1 VSINLRRL
9 HYARD
14 VIERDGKITGEVF
27 ELLTGLT
34 KLRVAAVEYRAFARW
49 AEKFSQQNKSDFSL
63 RNLMNRLTVF
73 NSTLPIF
80 ASIALFATI
89 GLGSV
94 NIHTAN
100 FTSLNTINVGTFIS
114 FNAAF
119 GQFLLAGIAMSAALT
134 SALNIIPL
142 YDRIKPILE
151 AQPEIDDIKPD
162 AIELT
167 GAIELSS
174 ITFRYAPGMSPIL
187 NTLNFS
193 IKPGEFIALVGPS
206 GSGKSTLLRLLLGF
220 DKPEAGAIYYD
231 QMDLAGLDIRSVR
244 KQIGVVLQ
252 NGQLIPGSLF
262 TNIVGS
268 AQLTLED
275 AMEAAKMAGM
285 EDDLKA
291 MPMGLHTVVAEG
303 ASTFSGGQRQRLMI
317 ARALVKKPRIL
328 IFDEATSALDNR
340 TQALVSQSIQKLNAT
355 RIVIAHRLSTIRN
368 ADRIVVLENGGI
380 SECGTYEELMSLNG
394 RFAELA
400 KRQLV

>member
-1 VSINLRRL
+1 MRR
-9 HYARD
+9 
-14 VIERDGKITGEVF
+14 
-27 ELLTGLT
+27 
-34 KLRVAAVEYRAFARW
+34 
-49 AEKFSQQNKSDFSL
+49 
-63 RNLMNRLTVF
+63 
-73 NSTLPIF
+73 
-80 ASIALFATI
+80 
-89 GLGSV
+89 
-94 NIHTAN
+94 
-100 FTSLNTINVGTFIS
+100 
-114 FNAAF
+114 
-119 GQFLLAGIAMSAALT
+119 
-134 SALNIIPL
+134 
-142 YDRIKPILE
+142 
-151 AQPEIDDIKPD
+151 
-162 AIELT
+162 
-167 GAIELSS
+167 
-174 ITFRYAPGMSPIL
+174 
-187 NTLNFS
+187 
-193 IKPGEFIALVGPS
+193 
-206 GSGKSTLLRLLLGF
+206 
-220 DKPEAGAIYYD
+220 
-231 QMDLAGLDIRSVR
+231 
-244 KQIGVVLQ
+244 QIGVVLQ